1 MGLKILHI
9 WMSADV
15 AVTMSKELKKR
26 GHDVRILISENA
38 DPFGW
43 REAAPELVH
52 TTKTDLGLFLKVIR
66 KIFFFRPDIV
76 HIHGMLNI
84 VKWVRYVYKKIPIVM
99 HFHGTDIREVW
110 DVRMPDLLKL
120 NIGAYVVA
128 SEDLLRGAPKDN
140 VYFIANPVDEDLFT
154 RTVEGNN
161 NKALFISINEI
172 QGLAEERARKYA
184 KDKLNM
190 ELEVLDRT
198 TSSIPYIGLK
208 DYLQQF
214 AAYLDFKID
223 GMFGGS
229 KEEVYEDRE
238 NPYVTCLSLTAYQ
251 ALALGIIAVDYND
264 EVHTEL
270 PVERTPAHAVDILE
284 KIYYDVLKNK

>member
-1 MGLKILHI
+1 MSLKILHI

-15 AVTMSKELKKR
+15 AVTMSKELKRR
-26 GHDVRILISENA
+26 GHNVQILISENS

-43 REAAPELVH
+43 REAAPDLVH

-76 HIHGMLNI
+76 HVHGMVN
-84 VKWVRYVYKKIPIVM
+84 VVRWVRYVYKKIPLVM
-99 HFHGTDIREVW
+99 HFHGTDIRDVW
-110 DVRMPDLLKL
+110 DVRMPDLKKL
-120 NIGAYVVA
+120 NIGAYVLA
-128 SEDLLRGAPKDN
+128 SEDLLRGAPKEN
-140 VYFIANPVDEDLFT
+140 VYFIPNPVDEDLFT

-161 NKALFISINEI
+161 NKALFIRINDI
-172 QGLAEERARKYA
+172 QDLAEERAEKYA
-184 KDKLNM
+184 KEKLNM
-190 ELEVLDRT
+190 ELEVLDRPT
-198 TSSIPYIGLK
+198 NAIRYIDLR

-229 KEEVYEDRE
+229 DEEIYAKRE

-270 PVERTPAHAVDILE
+270 PVERTPAYAVDILD
-284 KIYYDVLKNK
+284 KVYYNVLRNK